1 MLGLAVSR
9 RLIVPEPSKAQ
20 LDHAQEVAL
29 RTGYKDGVSAA
40 ISGMAHK
47 LSKRDHGIVD
57 RWFLDILTPWA
68 IFMGPHASSP
78 APDFPRLP
86 DDA

>member
-1 MLGLAVSR
+1 M
-9 RLIVPEPSKAQ
+9 PEPSKAQ

-57 RWFLDILTPWA
+57 RWFLDIPPGLFNA
-68 IFMGPHASSP
+68 LCLSVGLRR
-78 APDFPRLP
+78 DFSLFRRESV
-86 DDA
+86 

>member
-1 MLGLAVSR
+1 M
-9 RLIVPEPSKAQ
+9 PEPSKAQ
-20 LDHAQEVAL
+20 LDHDLEAI
-29 RTGYKDGVSAA
+29 RRRGYKDGVSAA

-47 LSKRDHGIVD
+47 LSRRDHGIVD
-57 RWFLDILTPWA
+57 RWFLDVLAPWA
-68 IFMGPHASSP
+68 IFTGPNASSP